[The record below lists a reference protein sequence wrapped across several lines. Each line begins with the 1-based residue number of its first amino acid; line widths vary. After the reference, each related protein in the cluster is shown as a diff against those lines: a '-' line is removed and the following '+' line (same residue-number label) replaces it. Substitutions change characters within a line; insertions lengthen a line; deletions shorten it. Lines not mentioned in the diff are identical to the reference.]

1 MIKVTIIITGL
12 NIGGAEVMLINL
24 LERLSADF
32 TPEVISLTDIGEIGK
47 CIQNIRIPVE
57 ALGMS
62 RTVPNPLLLLRLVR
76 LLRHSQPDIVHTWMY
91 HADLIGGLAAR
102 MARVPNVIWSIH
114 NSNLSEEQT
123 KITTRLVARLCAI
136 LSAKIPDRILACSQ
150 ISRKIH
156 TEIGYK
162 NDKFVV
168 IENGI
173 DLEVFK
179 PSLDS
184 RESVRMELGIE
195 PDTPL
200 IGMIARFDPQKN
212 HTGFFKGVG
221 LLHQKRPDFHYLLA
235 GSGVDDNNPIL
246 RQSIEEARVSHVT
259 HLLGARKDIPRLM
272 ASLDVLVSASAY
284 GEAFPLV
291 LGEAMASSIPCVV
304 TDVGDSA
311 YIVGDTGRVVAPG
324 DMKGLGNA
332 VEEILSLLPHE
343 RQLLGK
349 RARQRIEQYFELT
362 HIVDRYES
370 LYKSLL

>member
-1 MIKVTIIITGL
+1 MVKLTLIITGL
-12 NIGGAEVMLINL
+12 NTGGAEIMLFKL
-24 LERLSADF
+24 LERLPPDF
-32 TPEVISLTDIGEIGK
+32 ILQVISLTDIGEIGER
-47 CIQNIRIPVE
+47 IQSLNIPVI

-91 HADLIGGLAAR
+91 HADLIGGFAAR
-102 MARVPNVIWSIH
+102 MARVPNVIWGIH

-136 LSAKIPDRILACSQ
+136 LSSKIPDRILACSQ
-150 ISRKIH
+150 VSQKIH
-156 TEIGYK
+156 TEIGYT

-184 RESVRMELGIE
+184 RESVRTELGIE
-195 PDTPL
+195 SNTPL

-212 HTGFFKGVG
+212 HTGFFKEIG

-235 GSGVDDNNPIL
+235 GTGVDEKNSIL
-246 RQSIEEARVSHVT
+246 RRAMEEAQVSHVT
-259 HLLGARKDIPRLM
+259 HLLGIRQDIPRLM
-272 ASLDVLVSASAY
+272 ASLDVLVSASVY

-291 LGEAMASSIPCVV
+291 LGEAMASGVPCVV

-311 YIVGDTGRVVAPG
+311 YIVEDTGRVVDPG
-324 DMKGLGNA
+324 DMKDLGNA
-332 VEEILSLLPHE
+332 IESILDLPAYE
-343 RQLLGK
+343 RQIIGQQ
-349 RARQRIEQYFELT
+349 ARQRVEQNFEIT
-362 HIVDRYES
+362 HITGMYES
-370 LYKSLL
+370 LYRGLL